1 MAFNVFHPLTY
12 EVGSLSPFLSGVTPC
27 HACSSSYSSSSSS
40 SSFLKSQSNSASVHP
55 SPFNPPPSLLRG
67 QSTLTPSRTPRS
79 AAPSSS
85 RSQSASLPAPRAPHR
100 TPCALRP
107 APRAPRP
114 APPAPTARG
123 ARGRFG
129 QTPRQLF
136 IAPHPRRARNAVP
149 RPLPSPDDEG
159 EAGGLGAAAPASRR
173 AAPTPDAP
181 EAGPHGRPRAA
192 RQSPS
197 RPTAGAPSGL
207 PSGGGGLRVGVEE
220 ATGGMARSLA
230 RAAQAREARQ
240 AAP

>member
-12 EVGSLSPFLSGVTPC
+12 EVGSLSPFLPGVTPY
-27 HACSSSYSSSSSS
+27 HACSSSFSSSSSS
-40 SSFLKSQSNSASVHP
+40 SSFLKSQSNGASMHP
-55 SPFNPPPSLLRG
+55 SPFNPPP
-67 QSTLTPSRTPRS
+67 PSQGAVDLDAVADAAERS
-79 AAPSSS
+79 ALIEQISEC
-85 RSQSASLPAPRAPHR
+85 LPARAP
-100 TPCALRP
+100 RP
-107 APRAPRP
+107 ASHALRP

-149 RPLPSPDDEG
+149 RPLPSPDDEA
-159 EAGGLGAAAPASRR
+159 EADGLGAAAPTSRR
-173 AAPTPDAP
+173 AAPPPDALD
-181 EAGPHGRPRAA
+181 AGPHGRPRAA
-192 RQSPS
+192 RHSPS

-207 PSGGGGLRVGVEE
+207 PSGGLRVAVEE